1 MPRLNAYQE
10 YSQEFDHQI
19 KEREDEIKEEEKLER
34 ERNDRREES
43 LIEYEGVF
51 TIEDM
56 DKLKL
61 PEIEFEKEDPEVVQA
76 Q

>member
-10 YSQEFDHQI
+10 YSLEFDHQI
-19 KEREDEIKEEEKLER
+19 KEREDEIKEEEKLDR

-61 PEIEFEKEDPEVVQA
+61 PEIEFQKEDPEVVQA